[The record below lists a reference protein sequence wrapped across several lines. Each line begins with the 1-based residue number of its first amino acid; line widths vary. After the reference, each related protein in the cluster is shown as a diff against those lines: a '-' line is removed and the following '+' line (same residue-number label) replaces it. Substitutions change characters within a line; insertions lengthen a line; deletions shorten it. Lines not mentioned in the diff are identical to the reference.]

1 MNVTHIFIMHLA
13 SPASLSIFFL
23 FFLFFQQQ
31 YKGLNPSP
39 TFLFQP
45 MEVYNPK
52 AHSVPWSLK
61 SFEPLTNTIYSNL
74 KTPNLKVLDYFSAQE
89 LTWYNILGIQIPY
102 NIFLVLHGLHFT
114 FQFNFL
120 FYFIFTFLL
129 FYFFNILPFFNL
141 KTF

>member
-1 MNVTHIFIMHLA
+1 MNETHIFIMHLA
-13 SPASLSIFFL
+13 STASLSNFFFL
-23 FFLFFQQQ
+23 QQQ

-102 NIFLVLHGLHFT
+102 NIFLVLHGLHST

-120 FYFIFTFLL
+120 FYFFYFSIILL
-129 FYFFNILPFFNL
+129 FYSFNILPFFNL